1 MKLKISDEIKYD
13 GAKRHKPLH
22 DDHTI
27 SIMPTQI
34 QRIMHDENMKAEEH
48 EKKHSILLTPHPEPY
63 K

>member
-1 MKLKISDEIKYD
+1 MKTKISEQIMYD

-27 SIMPTQI
+27 SIMPKQI
-34 QRIMHDENMKAEEH
+34 QRIMQDENMKADEH